1 MILAILQARTS
12 STRLPGKVLLNLA
25 GQPMLARQIE
35 RIKRSELIDRLIV
48 ATSDNE
54 DDNRLAELCAEIEID
69 CFRGSLDDVLD
80 RFYRAAEPCQPEHV
94 VRLTGDCP
102 LTDPAVIDEVIE
114 FYLSSG
120 SDYASNTLEPTFPD
134 GLDVEVMAFV
144 ALEKA
149 WREARKQSEREHVT
163 PYIISNGGMFNVAN
177 FAYSQNLS
185 KLRWTVDE
193 PEDFEFV
200 SAVYEELYER
210 NPRFDMAD
218 ILKLIE
224 SRPEL
229 TVINKGFVRNEGLA
243 KSLAEDKVLE

>member
-12 STRLPGKVLLNLA
+12 STRLPGKVLMNLA

-35 RIKRSELIDRLIV
+35 RIKGSKLIDKLIV
-48 ATSDNE
+48 ATSDSE
-54 DDNRLAELCAEIEID
+54 DDNRLAELCGEIEVE

-80 RFYRAAEPCQPEHV
+80 RFYRAAEPNQPEHV

-102 LTDPAVIDEVIE
+102 LADPAVIDQVIQ
-114 FYLSSG
+114 FYLLSG
-120 SDYASNTLEPTFPD
+120 CDYVSNTLEPTFPD
-134 GLDVEVMAFV
+134 GLDVEVISFG
-144 ALEKA
+144 ALKKA
-149 WREARKQSEREHVT
+149 WREAKKQSEREHVT
-163 PYIISNGGMFNVAN
+163 PYIIGHRGMFNVAN
-177 FAYSQNLS
+177 FAHSRNLS

-200 SAVYEELYER
+200 KAVYERLYEQ

-218 ILKLIE
+218 ILKLID
-224 SRPEL
+224 SSPEL
-229 TVINKGFVRNEGLA
+229 ITINQGFVRNEGLA